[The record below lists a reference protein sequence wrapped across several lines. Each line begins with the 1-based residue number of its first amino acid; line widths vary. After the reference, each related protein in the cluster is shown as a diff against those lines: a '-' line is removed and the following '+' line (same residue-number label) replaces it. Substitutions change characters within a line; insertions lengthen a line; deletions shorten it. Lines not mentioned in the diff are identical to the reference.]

1 MNMLL
6 RTCSPLPDDACIIIP
21 ADVAANRPFRL
32 SKLAADEEAV
42 AIRGTLQMVRV
53 LGCACNEDEY
63 LGVEFGS
70 TLEKETA
77 VVRKR
82 GE

>member
-1 MNMLL
+1 
-6 RTCSPLPDDACIIIP
+6 
-21 ADVAANRPFRL
+21 
-32 SKLAADEEAV
+32 
-42 AIRGTLQMVRV
+42 MVRV